1 MSENVSMQLS
11 LPKTTYQ
18 ALKRVARKIRKTEA
32 DIMLDALYAYLERLG
47 KVDPFL
53 GLFADDPEMVDQILT
68 QVMLDRTTTPL
79 RLDEVVRG

>member
-11 LPKTTYQ
+11 LPKTTYR
-18 ALKRVARKIRKTEA
+18 ALKRVAKKIRKTEA

-53 GLFADDPEMVDQILT
+53 GLFADDPEMVDQIVT

>member
-11 LPKTTYQ
+11 LPKTTYL

-32 DIMLDALYAYLERLG
+32 DIMLDALRAYLERLA

-53 GLFADDPEMVDQILT
+53 GLFADDPEMVDQIVT
-68 QVMLDRTTTPL
+68 QVMLDRATTPL
-79 RLDEVVRG
+79 RLDEAVRG